1 MNENLMPPAT
11 KARHSARHTTGVIPA
26 LSRDR
31 VRIARRWL
39 AVLAPLALVAC
50 QHQSSYLPGTPE
62 HGAAIVSRGYD
73 CGLRVERG
81 RVVASYRGAERQ
93 RFVSAN
99 QQMAVRSYNAPRHC
113 TEGERASVAGELRSL
128 VRR

>member
-1 MNENLMPPAT
+1 L
-11 KARHSARHTTGVIPA
+11 RRFFSARHIIAVIPA

-31 VRIARRWL
+31 ARVARRWL
-39 AVLAPLALVAC
+39 AVLAPLALAAC
-50 QHQSSYLPGTPE
+50 QHQTSYLPGTPE
-62 HGAAIVSRGYD
+62 HSAAIVSRGYD

-81 RVVASYRGAERQ
+81 RVVEAYRGAERQ

-113 TEGERASVAGELRSL
+113 TDGERALVAGELRSL
-128 VRR
+128 ARR

>member
-1 MNENLMPPAT
+1 M
-11 KARHSARHTTGVIPA
+11 RRVFSARHAIAVIPA

-31 VRIARRWL
+31 ARVARRWL
-39 AVLAPLALVAC
+39 AVLAPLALAAC
-50 QHQSSYLPGTPE
+50 QHQTSHLPGTPE
-62 HGAAIVSRGYD
+62 HSAAIVSRGYD

-81 RVVASYRGAERQ
+81 RVVAAYRGAERQ

-128 VRR
+128 ARR